1 MNATI
6 RQQRGLAAGREHN
19 ALSAGQ
25 ARRYAQVQDTAG
37 QCRAVER
44 EWAHTPV
51 EIEVEG
57 ESQMEMSAPEPAV
70 RIIEGI
76 IAVLLIAI
84 GWSGVSWLRH
94 GGMDLIAGWVW

>member
-1 MNATI
+1 MRQTI
-6 RQQRGLAAGREHN
+6 QQHN

-44 EWAHTPV
+44 EWARTPV
-51 EIEVEG
+51 EVEG
-57 ESQMEMSAPEPAV
+57 ESQMEMSAPEREV

-76 IAVLLIAI
+76 IAVLLIVI
-84 GWSGVSWLRH
+84 GWGGVSWLRH